1 MSAAPRLNQGDD
13 ARQLTPPRRSP
24 TPGDA
29 AANEA
34 GPIEAGGRAGRVHGR
49 EILERIERCVSV
61 MVYYHADGYSW
72 SGANLLH
79 EEAPA
84 LSRWLSA
91 PGLGE
96 DFRGRVL
103 GLVERDLCRR
113 YGREIGGRL
122 NRALLRALEDA
133 AEAAREAETPYLHRK
148 GAG

>member
-1 MSAAPRLNQGDD
+1 VGQVL
-13 ARQLTPPRRSP
+13 
-24 TPGDA
+24 
-29 AANEA
+29 
-34 GPIEAGGRAGRVHGR
+34 GR
-49 EILERIERCVSV
+49 ENLERIERCVSM

-84 LSRWLSA
+84 LLRWLSSS
-91 PGLGE
+91 GLGE

-113 YGREIGGRL
+113 YGREIAGRL

-133 AEAAREAETPYLHRK
+133 AEKVREASTPHLHR
-148 GAG
+148 GGVG